1 MYSTVDLL
9 PAPTSISR
17 YDPGVSE
24 SIEAVI
30 VAGPG
35 RPGAELR

>member
-1 MYSTVDLL
+1 
-9 PAPTSISR
+9 
-17 YDPGVSE
+17 VSE

-35 RPGAELR
+35 RPGVTIGRDEIDAATAGSTQLYLG